1 MTIKVAVVGATG
13 RMGKLALDIIKGSA
27 DLSLHAALDS
37 KSELTQALGA
47 DVVFE
52 ATNLEVS
59 KTVVDFALDNQMK
72 VLVAT
77 SGWTQSALAQ
87 LDSKRSG
94 SAAVVVIP
102 NFSIG
107 STLASKFAAEAA
119 KYFDSI
125 EIIETHHAGKLD
137 SPSGTAIRTAE
148 MISTSRED
156 AGKTQSLIPGVGQS
170 ARGEV
175 ISGVPIHSLRING
188 VSAKQEVNLGGAD
201 ELLTISH
208 TAGSVNAYALGILES
223 IRFTV
228 KATGVT
234 VGLNKVLGI

>member
-1 MTIKVAVVGATG
+1 MTIKVAIVGATG
-13 RMGKLALDIIKGSA
+13 RMGKLALDIIHGA
-27 DLSLHAALDS
+27 QDLSLHAALDS
-37 KSELTQALGA
+37 KSELSQTLGA
-47 DVVFE
+47 DVIFE

-59 KTVVDFALDNQMK
+59 KSVVDFALENNLK
-72 VLVAT
+72 VLLAT
-77 SGWTQSALAQ
+77 SGWTQAALTAIEA
-87 LDSKRSG
+87 KVG
-94 SAAVVVIP
+94 SSAVVVVP

-148 MISTSRED
+148 LIHSSREE
-156 AGKTQSLIPGVGQS
+156 AGRTQPLIPGVGQS

-175 ISGVPIHSLRING
+175 VSGVPIHSLRING
-188 VSAKQEVNLGGAD
+188 VSAKQEVNLGGTD

-208 TAGSVNAYALGILES
+208 IAGSVNAYAHGILES
-223 IRFTV
+223 IRFTAN
-228 KATGVT
+228 ATGLT
-234 VGLNKVLGI
+234 IELNKVLGI

>member
-1 MTIKVAVVGATG
+1 
-13 RMGKLALDIIKGSA
+13 
-27 DLSLHAALDS
+27 
-37 KSELTQALGA
+37 
-47 DVVFE
+47 
-52 ATNLEVS
+52 
-59 KTVVDFALDNQMK
+59 MK

-77 SGWTQSALAQ
+77 SGWTESALAEVSTK
-87 LDSKRSG
+87 LSG
-94 SAAVVVIP
+94 SGAVVVVP
-102 NFSIG
+102 NFSVG
-107 STLASKFAAEAA
+107 STLATKFAAEAA

-148 MISTSRED
+148 MISSSREE
-156 AGKTQSLIPGVGQS
+156 AGRTQSLIPGVGQS

-175 ISGVPIHSLRING
+175 VSGVPIHSLRING

-208 TAGSVNAYALGILES
+208 TAGSVNAYSYGILES
-223 IRFTV
+223 IRFTA

-234 VGLNKVLGI
+234 LGLNKVLGI

>member
-1 MTIKVAVVGATG
+1 
-13 RMGKLALDIIKGSA
+13 MGKLALDIIHGA
-27 DLSLHAALDS
+27 QDLSLHAALDS
-37 KSELTQALGA
+37 KSELSQALGA
-47 DVVFE
+47 DLIFE

-59 KTVVDFALDNQMK
+59 KSVVDFALENNLK

-77 SGWTQSALAQ
+77 SGWTQAALTAIEA
-87 LDSKRSG
+87 KVG
-94 SAAVVVIP
+94 SSAVVVVP

-125 EIIETHHAGKLD
+125 EIIETHHAGKQD

-148 MISTSRED
+148 LIHSSREE
-156 AGKTQSLIPGVGQS
+156 AGRTQPLIPGVGQS

-175 ISGVPIHSLRING
+175 VSGVPIHSLRITG
-188 VSAKQEVNLGGAD
+188 VSAKQEVNLGGTD

-208 TAGSVNAYALGILES
+208 TAGSVSAYAHGILES
-223 IRFTV
+223 IRFT
-228 KATGVT
+228 ANSTGLT
-234 VGLNKVLGI
+234 IGLNKVLGI

>member
-1 MTIKVAVVGATG
+1 MTIKVAVIGATG
-13 RMGKLALDIIKGSA
+13 RMGKLALDIIHGA
-27 DLSLHAALDS
+27 PDLSLHAALDS
-37 KSELTQALGA
+37 KSELNQALGA
-47 DVVFE
+47 DVIFE

-59 KTVVDFALDNQMK
+59 KSVVDFAIANNMK

-77 SGWTQSALAQ
+77 SGWTEAALSQ
-87 LDSKRSG
+87 LESKVSG
-94 SAAVVVIP
+94 SAVVVVP

-148 MISTSRED
+148 LISSAREE
-156 AGKTQSLIPGVGQS
+156 AGRTQSLIPGVGQS

-175 ISGVPIHSLRING
+175 VAGVPIHSLRING
-188 VSAKQEVNLGGAD
+188 VSAKQEVNLGGKD

-208 TAGSVNAYALGILES
+208 TAGSVNAYSLGILES
-223 IRFTV
+223 LRFT
-228 KATGVT
+228 ANASGITL
-234 VGLNKVLGI
+234 GLNKVLGI

>member
-1 MTIKVAVVGATG
+1 MTIKVAVIGATG
-13 RMGKLALDIIKGSA
+13 RMGKLALDIIHGA
-27 DLSLHAALDS
+27 PDLSLHAALDS
-37 KSELTQALGA
+37 KSELNQALGA
-47 DVVFE
+47 DVIFE

-59 KTVVDFALDNQMK
+59 KSVVDFAVANSMK
-72 VLVAT
+72 ILVAT
-77 SGWTQSALAQ
+77 SGWTESALSQ
-87 LDSKRSG
+87 LENKAS
-94 SAAVVVIP
+94 SAAVVVVP

-148 MISTSRED
+148 LISSAREE
-156 AGKTQSLIPGVGQS
+156 AGRTQSLIPGVGQT

-175 ISGVPIHSLRING
+175 VAGVPIHSLRING
-188 VSAKQEVNLGGAD
+188 VSAKQEVNLGGKD

-208 TAGSVNAYALGILES
+208 TAGSVNAYSIGILES
-223 IRFTV
+223 LRFT
-228 KATGVT
+228 ANASGITL
-234 VGLNKVLGI
+234 GLNKVLGI